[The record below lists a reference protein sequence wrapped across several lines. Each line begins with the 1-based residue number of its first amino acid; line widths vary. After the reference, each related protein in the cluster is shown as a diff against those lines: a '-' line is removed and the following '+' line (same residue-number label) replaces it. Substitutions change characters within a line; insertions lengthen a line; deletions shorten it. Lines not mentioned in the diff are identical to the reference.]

1 MSIKIRNYKSNSGL
15 TLKKAYLSVSQ
26 LTYIP
31 KTSQLTFL
39 VDVYADDTSSIPIEA
54 NVISGN
60 FYVNEVEESS
70 EFDYFDLESCIYSGI
85 LHKIEAVQDKT
96 QEECEQHNI
105 SVNNWLDLWEI
116 EYQKFDISESSE
128 DDEEDIDE
136 YLEAARILLEGE

>member
-15 TLKKAYLSVSQ
+15 TLKNAYLSISQ

-31 KTSQLTFL
+31 KTRQLTFL
-39 VDVYADDTSSIPIEA
+39 VDIYADDTSSIPIEV
-54 NVISGN
+54 NVISGS
-60 FYVNEVEESS
+60 FSVEESS
-70 EFDYFDLESCIYSGI
+70 EVEYFDLESCIYSGI

-96 QEECEQHNI
+96 QEECEQHNM

-116 EYQKFDISESSE
+116 GYQKFNVNESSE
-128 DDEEDIDE
+128 DEEDVDE